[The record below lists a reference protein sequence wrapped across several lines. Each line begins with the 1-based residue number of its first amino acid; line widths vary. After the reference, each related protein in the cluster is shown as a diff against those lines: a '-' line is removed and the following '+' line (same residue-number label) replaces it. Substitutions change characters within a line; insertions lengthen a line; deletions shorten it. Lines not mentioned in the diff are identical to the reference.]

1 MGESLPE
8 YTLPISP
15 IAASRPR
22 LSRHGAYFTG
32 PYKKF
37 RCECAE
43 IVYEVLGTDYE
54 LLEGP
59 LAVDLELF
67 VTRPRRTKLDA
78 PKADIDNFVKAVL
91 DVLNGKLWVDD
102 SQILKLHATKQWAEV
117 GEEGYFTVGVD
128 LL

>member
-1 MGESLPE
+1 MPDSMPE
-8 YTLPISP
+8 YTFPISP

-22 LSRHGAYFTG
+22 LSRRGAYFTG

-37 RCECAE
+37 RQECAE
-43 IVYEVLGTDYE
+43 IVYEVLGADFE

-59 LAVDLELF
+59 LSVDIELF
-67 VTRPRRTKLDA
+67 VTQPKRTKLDS
-78 PKADIDNFVKAVL
+78 PKADIDNFVKSIL

-102 SQILKLHATKQWAEV
+102 SQIIKLHATKQWAAK